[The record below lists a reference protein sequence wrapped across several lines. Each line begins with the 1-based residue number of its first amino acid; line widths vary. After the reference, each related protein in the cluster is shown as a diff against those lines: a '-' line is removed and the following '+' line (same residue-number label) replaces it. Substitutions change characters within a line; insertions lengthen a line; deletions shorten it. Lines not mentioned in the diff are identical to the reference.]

1 MSVAMRL
8 TLLYIVSRMFITF
21 ILLVLS
27 GYTKRNLMYDT
38 AFFGVTGTAVM
49 MPCIVLLCFIMK
61 MFGMNWK
68 EGLRYC
74 IIASLAVYFLM
85 NIIILSYFKNDYFLL
100 AMFYGFKNEALIVIL
115 LCIVYMF
122 IKWMMNICIK

>member
-8 TLLYIVSRMFITF
+8 TLLYIISRMFITF
-21 ILLVLS
+21 ILLALS
-27 GYTKRNLMYDT
+27 GDARRNLMYDT
-38 AFFGVTGTAVM
+38 AFFGGTGTAVM
-49 MPCIVLLCFIMK
+49 MLCIVLLCFIMK
-61 MFGMNWK
+61 MFRMNWK
-68 EGLRYC
+68 EGFRYC
-74 IIASLAVYFLM
+74 IIASLAVYSLI

-115 LCIVYMF
+115 LCFVYMF

>member
-8 TLLYIVSRMFITF
+8 TLLYMVSRMFITF

-27 GYTKRNLMYDT
+27 RDAKRNLMYDT
-38 AFFGVTGTAVM
+38 AFFKVTGTAVM
-49 MPCIVLLCFIMK
+49 MLCIVLLCFIMK
-61 MFGMNWK
+61 MFRMNWK

-85 NIIILSYFKNDYFLL
+85 NIIILLYFKNDYFLL

>member
-27 GYTKRNLMYDT
+27 GDAKRNLMYDA

-122 IKWMMNICIK
+122 MKWMMNICIK

>member
-27 GYTKRNLMYDT
+27 GDAKRNLMYDA

-49 MPCIVLLCFIMK
+49 MLCIVLLCFIMK

-85 NIIILSYFKNDYFLL
+85 NITILSYFKNDYFLL
-100 AMFYGFKNEALIVIL
+100 TMFYGFKNEALIVIL

>member
-1 MSVAMRL
+1 
-8 TLLYIVSRMFITF
+8 
-21 ILLVLS
+21 
-27 GYTKRNLMYDT
+27 MYDT

-85 NIIILSYFKNDYFLL
+85 NMIILLYFKNDYFLL

>member
-27 GYTKRNLMYDT
+27 GYAKRNLMYDA

-85 NIIILSYFKNDYFLL
+85 NIIIFLYFKNDYFLL

-115 LCIVYMF
+115 LFIIYMF

>member
-27 GYTKRNLMYDT
+27 GDAKRNLMYDA

-85 NIIILSYFKNDYFLL
+85 NIIILLYFKNDYFLL
-100 AMFYGFKNEALIVIL
+100 AMFYGFKNEALFVIL

>member
-1 MSVAMRL
+1 
-8 TLLYIVSRMFITF
+8 
-21 ILLVLS
+21 
-27 GYTKRNLMYDT
+27 
-38 AFFGVTGTAVM
+38 M

-74 IIASLAVYFLM
+74 IIASLVVYFLM

>member
-27 GYTKRNLMYDT
+27 GYAKRNLMYDT
-38 AFFGVTGTAVM
+38 TFFGVTGTAVM

-115 LCIVYMF
+115 LCFVYMF

>member
-27 GYTKRNLMYDT
+27 GYAKRNLMYDT

-49 MPCIVLLCFIMK
+49 MPCIVLLCFIMN

>member
-27 GYTKRNLMYDT
+27 GYAKRNLMYDT
-38 AFFGVTGTAVM
+38 AFFGVAGTAVM

>member
-27 GYTKRNLMYDT
+27 GVAKRNLMYDA

-85 NIIILSYFKNDYFLL
+85 NIIILLYFKNDYFLL

>member
-27 GYTKRNLMYDT
+27 GVAKRNLMYDT
-38 AFFGVTGTAVM
+38 AFFGVTRTAVM

-85 NIIILSYFKNDYFLL
+85 NIIILLYFKNDYFLL
-100 AMFYGFKNEALIVIL
+100 AMFYGFKNEALFVIL

>member
-27 GYTKRNLMYDT
+27 GDAKRNLMYDA

>member
-1 MSVAMRL
+1 
-8 TLLYIVSRMFITF
+8 MFITF

-27 GYTKRNLMYDT
+27 GDAKRNLMYDT

-49 MPCIVLLCFIMK
+49 MLCIVLLCFIMK

-68 EGLRYC
+68 EGFRYC
-74 IIASLAVYFLM
+74 IIASLAVYFLI

-115 LCIVYMF
+115 LCFVYMF
-122 IKWMMNICIK
+122 IKWMMNMCIR

>member
-1 MSVAMRL
+1 
-8 TLLYIVSRMFITF
+8 
-21 ILLVLS
+21 
-27 GYTKRNLMYDT
+27 MYDT

-100 AMFYGFKNEALIVIL
+100 AMFYGFKNEALFVIL

>member
-27 GYTKRNLMYDT
+27 GVAKRNLMYDT
-38 AFFGVTGTAVM
+38 AFFGGTGTAVM